1 MKDEGYMAI
10 YMELLSSGSLKDLIN
25 EVGGIEENYLR
36 TLCKEILKGIEYLHL
51 NRIVHLD
58 IKADNIL
65 MDGRQKCK
73 ITDFGT
79 AGMLMKDR
87 QSNRR
92 TWAYRKNVYTYRHKN
107 KQA

>member
-1 MKDEGYMAI
+1 M
-10 YMELLSSGSLKDLIN
+10 
-25 EVGGIEENYLR
+25 
-36 TLCKEILKGIEYLHL
+36 

-79 AGMLMKDR
+79 AVMLMEDKKKIG
-87 QSNRR
+87 QHVG
-92 TWAYRKNVYTYRHKN
+92 TPWFMAPEVV
-107 KQA
+107 

>member
-36 TLCKEILKGIEYLHL
+36 TLCKEILEGIEYLHL

-79 AGMLMKDR
+79 AVMLMEDKKKIG
-87 QSNRR
+87 QHVG
-92 TWAYRKNVYTYRHKN
+92 TPWFMAPQVV
-107 KQA
+107 